1 MHKCWAVRREAFR
14 KCRTDRKVHKQTNI
28 SDRKERHTNMLYILH
43 FNGIGQAPMLFV
55 EVFRGEAQLSFP
67 TTKAHKHV
75 ISVDKKANEQSEIE
89 MKIIDCANKRAKF
102 NTPKKKR

>member
-1 MHKCWAVRREAFR
+1 
-14 KCRTDRKVHKQTNI
+14 
-28 SDRKERHTNMLYILH
+28 MLYILH
-43 FNGIGQAPMLFV
+43 FNGIGQAPRLFV

-67 TTKAHKHV
+67 TTNAHKHV